1 MGCGVGMWM
10 SEWRGWFPIHVLSI
24 RSPSLRAQSRGR
36 EGELNPKH
44 ETSKGRYFIL
54 TLALNSEKRE
64 KNQVNEV
71 GDDSPLRNP

>member
-10 SEWRGWFPIHVLSI
+10 SEWRGWFPIHVPSI
-24 RSPSLRAQSRGR
+24 RSPSLRAQSRGG

-54 TLALNSEKRE
+54 GTMFLFDPDLGLEFREEGKKSSE
-64 KNQVNEV
+64 
-71 GDDSPLRNP
+71 